1 MAGLRGGLWI
11 VLIMLMMG
19 PLVAGEAR
27 AQAVADS
34 EAPRTVTPAA
44 DAVEPPTNAVYLE
57 LLGPG
62 LFYTINYEH
71 RFWRIAAR
79 VGFSYLPD
87 GSGSLFS
94 TPLSLTYLA
103 GSNSP
108 YGAFEIGVGAAI
120 IRLSN
125 NSDVLGLREGF
136 AIPMLIIGG
145 RRQSRDGR
153 FLLRGGFS
161 PIIGNIF
168 LPLPYL
174 AVGLTF

>member
-1 MAGLRGGLWI
+1 MVGLRGCLCA
-11 VLIMLMMG
+11 VLV
-19 PLVAGEAR
+19 VASLEVGIAR
-27 AQAVADS
+27 AQPLADR
-34 EAPRTVTPAA
+34 ETPRTVAPAT

-62 LFYTINYEH
+62 VFYTINYEH
-71 RFWRIAAR
+71 RFRRIAAR
-79 VGFSYLPD
+79 VGFSYFPD
-87 GSGSLFS
+87 GNGSLFS

-125 NSDVLGLREGF
+125 NSDLLGLREGF
-136 AIPMLIIGG
+136 AIPMLIVGG

-174 AVGLTF
+174 AAGLTF